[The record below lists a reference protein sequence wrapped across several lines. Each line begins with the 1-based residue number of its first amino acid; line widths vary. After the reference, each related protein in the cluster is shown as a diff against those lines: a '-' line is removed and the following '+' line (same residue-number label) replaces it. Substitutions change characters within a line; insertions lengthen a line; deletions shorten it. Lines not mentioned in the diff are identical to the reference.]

1 MNGGEPRSCAAMHNA
16 GKSAAHHRTDDR
28 WTRGLLFVYLLVLIW
43 IVLFKFGVHFAY
55 MDERAAQ
62 FVPYGGLLAG
72 KQELD
77 LSEIL
82 LNVAIFVPLGLY
94 LGYLYRQ
101 RGYGWKLLLSF
112 LLSLSLETTQYLF
125 QIGAFD
131 ATDLV
136 NNTLGAAMGLLVS
149 AALLRAKP
157 ERGQFYLNLVST
169 VATVLMVAFLVSITL
184 GVGPIRY
191 Q

>member
-1 MNGGEPRSCAAMHNA
+1 MHNA
-16 GKSAAHHRTDDR
+16 RNREGKNPTADR
-28 WTRGLLFVYLLVLIW
+28 WTRGLLIVYLLVLIW

-62 FVPYGGLLAG
+62 FVPYGGVLAG

-94 LGYLYRQ
+94 LGYLYRH
-101 RGYGWKLLLSF
+101 RGFGWKLLLSF
-112 LLSLSLETTQYLF
+112 LLSLSLETTQYIF

-136 NNTLGAAMGLLVS
+136 NNTVGAALGLLVCE
-149 AALLRAKP
+149 ALLRAKP

-169 VATVLMVAFLVSITL
+169 VATVLMVAFLVSIRL